1 MTELRLITAV
11 TERQHGLVT
20 TAQLIGLGVSDH
32 QLQRLLDRGILVRCA
47 SRVHRL
53 GGSPPTAAQQL
64 LAAVL
69 AAGPRAALSHTTAL
83 AHWGVRGFISDPVHV
98 TRHRDEGDRPVRGT
112 VVHEVRDLPTTEIRV
127 LDDIPVV
134 APALALLQLAG
145 MRGVHPER
153 VARALDAAWS
163 DRLVSFR
170 SLDALVARMSQR
182 GRAGLQLLRE
192 LVQERGPDHVP
203 PASNLE
209 ARVAKLLVDA
219 GLPAMRRQVDSGDG
233 AGWIGRVDFRAEA
246 RPVILEVQSERFH
259 RSLTSRRDDETRL
272 GALRRAGFEV
282 VEVTDVDVFHRPEL
296 LIERLNA
303 AHRRIESR
311 RRAA

>member
-11 TERQHGLVT
+11 AERQHGLIT
-20 TAQLIGLGVSDH
+20 TAQLIRLGVSDH
-32 QLQRLLDRGILVRCA
+32 QLQRLLGRGILVRCS

-64 LAAVL
+64 LASVL
-69 AAGPRAALSHTTAL
+69 AAGPRAALSHSTAL
-83 AHWGVRGFISDPVHV
+83 AHWGVRGFIVDPVHV
-98 TRHRDEGDRPVRGT
+98 TRHRDEGDRSVRDT
-112 VVHEVRDLPTTEIRV
+112 VVHEVRDLPASEIRV
-127 LDDIPVV
+127 LDGIPVV
-134 APALALLQLAG
+134 SPALALLQLAG
-145 MRGVHPER
+145 MRGVHPGR
-153 VARALDAAWS
+153 VARAVDAAWS

-170 SLDALVARMSQR
+170 SLDALLARMSQR
-182 GRAGLQLLRE
+182 GRAGLRLLRE

-233 AGWIGRVDFRAEA
+233 AGWVGRVDFRAEI

-259 RSLTSRRDDETRL
+259 RSLTSRRDDAARL
-272 GALRRAGFEV
+272 SGLRRAGFEV
-282 VEVTDVDVFHRPEL
+282 VEVTDVDVFHRPEVL
-296 LIERLNA
+296 VERLSA
-303 AHRRIESR
+303 AHRRIESS